1 MGACAG
7 KKGDASLDS
16 FYPVLRHHPQMQQV
30 ETYAQACRTTSS
42 CTRPC
47 AACYYLLLGRLS
59 IVLSCCNVLLSL
71 LIVSLALD
79 CSACDDW
86 AVTVLRQIR
95 AAHMCEAPY
104 TGALNAQ
111 TRYTLD
117 DGTRVVLDY
126 PVKTYVAR
134 SASCHAMP
142 VFFWPVAC

>member
-1 MGACAG
+1 MTV
-7 KKGDASLDS
+7 S
-16 FYPVLRHHPQMQQV
+16 
-30 ETYAQACRTTSS
+30 
-42 CTRPC
+42 
-47 AACYYLLLGRLS
+47 
-59 IVLSCCNVLLSL
+59 VLL
-71 LIVSLALD
+71 
-79 CSACDDW
+79 
-86 AVTVLRQIR
+86 QIR

-134 SASCHAMP
+134 SASCHVMS

>member
-1 MGACAG
+1 M
-7 KKGDASLDS
+7 
-16 FYPVLRHHPQMQQV
+16 
-30 ETYAQACRTTSS
+30 
-42 CTRPC
+42 
-47 AACYYLLLGRLS
+47 
-59 IVLSCCNVLLSL
+59 
-71 LIVSLALD
+71 D

-86 AVTVLRQIR
+86 AVTVSVLLQIR

-134 SASCHAMP
+134 SGMT
-142 VFFWPVAC
+142 